1 MAMHM
6 ERTITVKAA
15 EMSIVSAAE
24 QKISQKLRQS
34 YEADLSNRQIIY
46 PPPSAAGAVPLMGP
60 LTPDPT
66 AYIAG
71 AGAAPAA
78 LARTSAAASAAA
90 AAVAA
95 AQQQMRTV
103 RMWVPNNMV
112 GALIGAKGVHIR
124 SVMRMTG
131 AHVRIEGGG
140 AANKDKKEKAEG
152 KDNKVFRYESTIYV
166 LRL

>member
-1 MAMHM
+1 M
-6 ERTITVKAA
+6 E
-15 EMSIVSAAE
+15 ELVSYDNNLLFF
-24 QKISQKLRQS
+24 Q
-34 YEADLSNRQIIY
+34 QIIY

-112 GALIGAKGVHIR
+112 GALIGAKVSVVALNFIR
-124 SVMRMTG
+124 NIYMIIHSVSCWLLC
-131 AHVRIEGGG
+131 
-140 AANKDKKEKAEG
+140 
-152 KDNKVFRYESTIYV
+152 STKQRPMILTLSCFYAKMA
-166 LRL
+166 